1 MNFRATRRAVPVVR
15 DLSRR
20 MSGEHGYVR
29 SLILQTALGMLII
42 GLAIND
48 GGQLIAAQVRA
59 ESVARA
65 AARAGAD
72 TYFRLH
78 KVDRAKS
85 DAYDAAAEVDSTVK
99 VTDFSVA
106 SDGTVTVR
114 VEKLASTIVVKRV
127 GFLKRYNTQGATDSE
142 VRTP

>member
-1 MNFRATRRAVPVVR
+1 MRLAAIGALVRARAIRRR
-15 DLSRR
+15 LGDER
-20 MSGEHGYVR
+20 GYVR
-29 SLILQTALGMLII
+29 ALIIQTALGMLVI

-65 AARAGAD
+65 AAQAGAD

-78 KVDRAKS
+78 KVDAAKS
-85 DAYDAAAEVDSTVK
+85 DAYEAAAEVDPTVR

-127 GFLKRYNTQGATDSE
+127 GFLKRFNTQGATDSE
-142 VRTP
+142 VRTS